1 MHQLGNIA
9 LLFFDLYLAALDTA
23 HVKNIVD
30 QAQQMIAG
38 RKNLLQTIP
47 DLLFVVD
54 MVDGDGGKA
63 DDRIHRCADIVG
75 HVGKESALGLVGMLR
90 LHQGILQCLRL
101 LLLFPHLLGDL
112 FRDYHYHDFI
122 RIVSPRHDKG
132 LTDAHRMVGISLS
145 PVIYVNLGVAFFEA
159 MPQIFQV
166 YHSSVFF

>member
-63 DDRIHRCADIVG
+63 DDRIHRRADIVG

-90 LHQGILQCLRL
+90 LHQGILQRLCL

-112 FRDYHYHDFI
+112 FGDYHYHDFV
-122 RIVSPRHDKG
+122 RIVDPRHDKG
-132 LTDAHRMVGISLS
+132 LTDAHRMVGISLP
-145 PVIYVNLGVAFFEA
+145 PVIHIHLSVAFFEA

-166 YHSSVFF
+166 HHSSVFF